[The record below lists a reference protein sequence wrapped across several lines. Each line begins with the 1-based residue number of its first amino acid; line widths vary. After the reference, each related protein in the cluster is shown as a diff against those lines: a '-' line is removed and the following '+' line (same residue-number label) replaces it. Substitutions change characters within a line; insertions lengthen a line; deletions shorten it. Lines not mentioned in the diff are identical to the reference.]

1 MRVREFWAGSRDRLA
16 RAGVNDASL
25 EAEVMLRT
33 AMGVDRTGFVASL
46 NMTLEPDRARMADGL
61 VARRLAGEPLAY
73 IVGSRE
79 FYGLDFLVNPSVL
92 IPRQETEHLVDSV
105 LAFSRRVND
114 PPLEVADVGTG
125 SGAIAVAIAH
135 QLPEAKV
142 YATDSSSAALEV
154 ADVNRRRHG
163 VADRVHLCE
172 GDLLEALPRV
182 VDLIVSNPPYI
193 ATDEFETLPADVL
206 REPILAL
213 DGGPDGLAV
222 TRRLVQGA
230 PSYLRPGGRL
240 VVEIA
245 PSQLDAASRTAA
257 EVFGGADVGF
267 ERDLAGDPRVL
278 VVDLGPQPET
288 VRTLTTEVAERPA

>member
-1 MRVREFWAGSRDRLA
+1 MIATEHSRL
-16 RAGVNDASL
+16 
-25 EAEVMLRT
+25 
-33 AMGVDRTGFVASL
+33 
-46 NMTLEPDRARMADGL
+46 ADGL

-105 LAFSRRVND
+105 LEFSHGMGD

-125 SGAIAVAIAH
+125 SGSIAVAIAH
-135 QLPEAKV
+135 NLPEAKV

-154 ADVNRRRHG
+154 ADANRRRHG
-163 VADRVHLCE
+163 VADRVHLSE
-172 GDLLEALPRV
+172 GDLLEALPGA
-182 VDLIVSNPPYI
+182 VDVIVSNPPYI

-206 REPILAL
+206 REPMLAL

-222 TRRLVQGA
+222 TRRLIGGA

-257 EVFGGADVGF
+257 EVFGGAEIVF
-267 ERDLAGDPRVL
+267 ERDLAGHPRVL
-278 VVDLGPQPET
+278 VVDLGQQPAT
-288 VRTLTTEVAERPA
+288 ARSVTTEVAERPA